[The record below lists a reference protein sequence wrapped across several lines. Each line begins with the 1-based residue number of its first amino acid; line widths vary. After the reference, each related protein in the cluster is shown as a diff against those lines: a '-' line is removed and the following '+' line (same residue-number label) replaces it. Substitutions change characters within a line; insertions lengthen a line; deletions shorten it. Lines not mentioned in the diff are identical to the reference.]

1 MKSYEN
7 FVYNAMSMDIV
18 NPIIKFFN
26 EEISYFL
33 GYSNMRWYGYLETSK
48 EESIIRGIVNYKA
61 KVLPKL
67 KKFYEE
73 RPKYTLENMKNYL
86 SKI

>member
-7 FVYNAMSMDIV
+7 FVNNAMSMNIV
-18 NPIIKFFN
+18 NPIIKFFS
-26 EEISYFL
+26 EEISYLL
-33 GYSNMRWYGYLETSK
+33 GYSYMRWYGYLETSK
-48 EESIIRGIVNYKA
+48 EESIIRGVANYKV

-73 RPKYTLENMKNYL
+73 RPKYTLKNMKNYL